1 MQVASTEAPV
11 DLSPALRKTTAVLDA
26 PNPGAPGG
34 STRVYI
40 LAMSH
45 VSSVS
50 CDQVRELI
58 RAVQPDAVMVE
69 LCKDRLGLL
78 ATDFPAGPRVWHTP
92 AVKITGLLE
101 GSGFPT
107 ADELATLC
115 TCKPGRPISQ
125 ADIEGDVK
133 ALQAT
138 GLFRS
143 VRPNARPGT
152 VQDAPLFVTSEEEG
166 GSLRVDTVPPFASL
180 EFRCE
185 TRGLP
190 EVSSLE
196 VRVSSKAA
204 AAGVDVPAGRL
215 QSIRDATMAA
225 MRKEGARTVA
235 VLMGMRAR
243 VRAEVGAAAA
253 VDVVFDGV
261 DTGEVEAVVVLQEA
275 TGALRTGLEG
285 SAEEGAGAGI
295 EVFDTASKTASVRV
309 GLTSSVPPEAI
320 EAIAQKAAVARSG
333 GADASPVAADDPA
346 AAASTPLGRLSSL
359 EGAAARGRG
368 TTQWRPWTWR
378 ELATAADEDPEPQ
391 PLKDLL
397 AEKLTRW
404 YGGFQ
409 GQAGETVGV
418 RAGDAWRVRPSP
430 PLHAL
435 RCSWAVGLSRSAACC
450 LQAQAACG
458 CVQIALEEGVRC
470 GAAQIV
476 LGDRPAFVTQRRLAQ
491 GVWGALFPRALGGLL
506 AFNAAVFCGSFGVAD
521 PGLASNAAAATLVA
535 TLASFAP
542 VALPFFE
549 IWKFSRMG
557 EKEIEDA
564 VAVPESIQGDLGER
578 MKLYGEDA
586 LLDWP
591 GASESIIEERDEY
604 MTRALVAS
612 ASGAALCCVRAAH
625 SSRTLAAHAALPGG
639 GPERACPKPG
649 AGNPPMHVAGSDRGA
664 GG

>member
-1 MQVASTEAPV
+1 MLTTPLQVASAATAAVE
-11 DLSPALRKTTAVLDA
+11 LSPALRKTTAVLDA

-45 VSSVS
+45 VSAAS

-78 ATDFPAGPRVWHTP
+78 ATNFPPGQRVWHTP
-92 AVKITGLLE
+92 TVKITGLLE

-107 ADELATLC
+107 AEELATLV

-125 ADIEGDVK
+125 TDIEGDVK

-152 VQDAPLFVTSEEEG
+152 VQDAPMFVTSEAEDGE
-166 GSLRVDTVPPFASL
+166 LRVDTVPPFASL

-185 TRGLP
+185 TRALP
-190 EVSSLE
+190 EVTSLD

-204 AAGVDVPAGRL
+204 AAGVDIPAGRL

-225 MRKEGARTVA
+225 ARKEGTRTVA

-253 VDVVFDGV
+253 VDVAFDGV

-275 TGALRTGLEG
+275 GGALRTGLEG
-285 SAEEGAGAGI
+285 SAEEGEGAGI
-295 EVFDTASKTASVRV
+295 EAFDSGSTAASVRV

-333 GADASPVAADDPA
+333 GAVAAAMPVAADDPA
-346 AAASTPLGRLSSL
+346 AAAPLGRLASL
-359 EGAAARGRG
+359 EADVARGRG
-368 TTQWRPWTWR
+368 ATQWRPWTWR

-391 PLKDLL
+391 PLKDLI

-418 RAGDAWRVRPSP
+418 RAGDAWRVRSSLSP
-430 PLHAL
+430 AVHMYAL
-435 RCSWAVGLSRSAACC
+435 RPTVRTRYRDR
-450 LQAQAACG
+450 
-458 CVQIALEEGVRC
+458 LE
-470 GAAQIV
+470 
-476 LGDRPAFVTQRRLAQ
+476 
-491 GVWGALFPRALGGLL
+491 
-506 AFNAAVFCGSFGVAD
+506 
-521 PGLASNAAAATLVA
+521 
-535 TLASFAP
+535 
-542 VALPFFE
+542 
-549 IWKFSRMG
+549 
-557 EKEIEDA
+557 
-564 VAVPESIQGDLGER
+564 
-578 MKLYGEDA
+578 
-586 LLDWP
+586 
-591 GASESIIEERDEY
+591 
-604 MTRALVAS
+604 
-612 ASGAALCCVRAAH
+612 
-625 SSRTLAAHAALPGG
+625 
-639 GPERACPKPG
+639 
-649 AGNPPMHVAGSDRGA
+649 AGS
-664 GG
+664 